1 MANENKLE
9 EIIRTSLEN
18 IRSMIDANTV
28 IGNPISTD
36 NGVTVIPI
44 SKVSVGYAS
53 GGVDFNG
60 KAKTS
65 ELPQNF
71 GGGGGTGVSI
81 NPVGFLIVKKDGSI
95 EMINVG
101 QMPGANDPI
110 EQIVDIIERCPQI
123 VRRIKSA
130 FKKDKPED
138 IIDNLQTISDEKDD
152 ESEET
157 AAE

>member
-28 IGNPISTD
+28 IGNPISTS

-53 GGVDFNG
+53 GGLDFNG
-60 KAKTS
+60 KDKPAN
-65 ELPQNF
+65 LPQNF

-81 NPVGFLIVKKDGSI
+81 NPVGFLVVKNDGNI

-101 QMPGANDPI
+101 QVSAGSNDPI
-110 EQIVDIIERCPQI
+110 EQITALIERCPDI
-123 VRRIKSA
+123 VRRIKNA
-130 FKKDKPED
+130 FKKDTPAVAAED
-138 IIDNLQTISDEKDD
+138 TETV
-152 ESEET
+152 ET
-157 AAE
+157 AEEEEAAE

>member
-28 IGNPISTD
+28 IGSPISTD

-60 KAKTS
+60 KSKPS
-65 ELPQNF
+65 GDPQNF
-71 GGGGGTGVSI
+71 GAGGGTGVSVT
-81 NPVGFLIVKKDGSI
+81 PVGFLVISKNGSVN
-95 EMINVG
+95 MVNVG
-101 QMPGANDPI
+101 EHIPSDP
-110 EQIVDIIERCPQI
+110 VDNVIDFINRSP
-123 VRRIKSA
+123 
-130 FKKDKPED
+130 D
-138 IIDNLQTISDEKDD
+138 IIDNLKELFKKFEDIIPGKSEKTEKSDK
-152 ESEET
+152 
-157 AAE
+157 

>member
-1 MANENKLE
+1 MANENKLG
-9 EIIRTSLEN
+9 EIIRTSLES

-28 IGNPISTD
+28 IGNPISTE

-60 KAKTS
+60 KDKPANN
-65 ELPQNF
+65 PQNF

-81 NPVGFLIVKKDGSI
+81 NPVGFLIVKKDGNI

-101 QMPGANDPI
+101 QAPAASDPI
-110 EQIVDIIERCPQI
+110 EQIVDILGRCPDI
-123 VRRIKSA
+123 FRKIKSA

-138 IIDNLQTISDEKDD
+138 VIEELEIIADE
-152 ESEET
+152 ENGEET
-157 AAE
+157 EDSAE

>member
-28 IGNPISTD
+28 IGTPISTS

-53 GGVDFNG
+53 GGLDFNG
-60 KAKTS
+60 KDKPAN
-65 ELPQNF
+65 LPQNF

-81 NPVGFLIVKKDGSI
+81 NPVGFLVVKNDGSI
-95 EMINVG
+95 DMINVG
-101 QMPGANDPI
+101 QPSGSGDPI
-110 EQIVDIIERCPQI
+110 EQITSIIERCPDI
-123 VRRIKSA
+123 VRRIKNA
-130 FKKDKPED
+130 FKKEAPATNE
-138 IIDNLQTISDEKDD
+138 N
-152 ESEET
+152 ET
-157 AAE
+157 AAETAEEEETEE

>member
-28 IGNPISTD
+28 IGNPISTS

-53 GGVDFNG
+53 GGLDFNG
-60 KAKTS
+60 KDKPAN
-65 ELPQNF
+65 LPQNF

-81 NPVGFLIVKKDGSI
+81 NPVGFLVVKNDGNI

-101 QMPGANDPI
+101 QAPAGANDPI
-110 EQIVDIIERCPQI
+110 EQITSLIVRCPDI
-123 VRRIKSA
+123 VKRIKNA
-130 FKKDKPED
+130 FKKDTPA
-138 IIDNLQTISDEKDD
+138 TTTDEVEIVD
-152 ESEET
+152 ESVEEEE
-157 AAE
+157 AE

>member
-28 IGNPISTD
+28 IGNPISTS

-60 KAKTS
+60 KDKPAN
-65 ELPQNF
+65 LPQNF

-81 NPVGFLIVKKDGSI
+81 SPVGFLVVKNDGNI
-95 EMINVG
+95 EMINIG
-101 QMPGANDPI
+101 QSAAGANDPV
-110 EQIVDIIERCPQI
+110 EQITALIERCPDI
-123 VRRIKSA
+123 VRRIKKA
-130 FKKDKPED
+130 FKKEAPVADAYEED
-138 IIDNLQTISDEKDD
+138 TIDEAET
-152 ESEET
+152 EE